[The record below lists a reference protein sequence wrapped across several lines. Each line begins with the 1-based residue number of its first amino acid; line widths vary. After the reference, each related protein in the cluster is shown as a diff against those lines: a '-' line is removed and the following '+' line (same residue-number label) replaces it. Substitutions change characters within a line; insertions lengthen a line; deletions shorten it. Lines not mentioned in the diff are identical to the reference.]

1 MRIMLKPLLASLA
14 VSTLI
19 GGCAI
24 TPHSEKLK
32 YEPLMKEQRP
42 IIAESAATYV
52 REVTPDEESLK
63 IKVSYVGT
71 GSLIDAIRGQL
82 PKLNIMPSDTNVDLL
97 KEVSVYA
104 NKMPLEDY
112 LEYLSSL
119 TGYKISLEGSNVL
132 ISSFVEKEWN
142 IALFSSTRSTS
153 LKAGSAIG
161 EGGGGNTVSTSSEV
175 DEWKSI
181 IEGTESIILSSE
193 AADNKGIAPYVQ
205 SLRSV
210 GTLSA
215 GGNPVKMDAVD
226 QFIRNIVE
234 KGSRQINI
242 SVQAYDV
249 ILDDN
254 RASGINWSELSLNRL
269 VGGNPLD
276 VVFNSSSG
284 SIFADAVPMSTEVSY
299 ESSKVNASFIMNF
312 LNQFGEVELLN

>member
-1 MRIMLKPLLASLA
+1 MRIMLKPLLASFA

-24 TPHSEKLK
+24 TPHTEKLK

-82 PKLNIMPSDTNVDLL
+82 PKLNILPSDTNVDLL
-97 KEVSVYA
+97 KKVSVYA

-119 TGYKISLEGSNVL
+119 TGYKISLENNNVL

-142 IALFSSTRSTS
+142 ISLFSSTRNTS

-161 EGGGGNTVSTSSEV
+161 GGGGGNTVATESDV

-181 IEGTESIILSSE
+181 IEGTESIILNVEE
-193 AADNKGIAPYVQ
+193 ADKKGMAPYVQ

-226 QFIRNIVE
+226 QFIRNIIE
-234 KGSRQINI
+234 KGSRQVNI

-249 ILDDN
+249 ILDDVK
-254 RASGINWSELSLNRL
+254 RAACFEREL
-269 VGGNPLD
+269 
-276 VVFNSSSG
+276 
-284 SIFADAVPMSTEVSY
+284 
-299 ESSKVNASFIMNF
+299 ESKGCITSVC
-312 LNQFGEVELLN
+312 